1 MKKIFQY
8 IGYIFYRMFVFGFRI
23 TPFWLLYLES
33 DVISF
38 LIFRVFRYRVKVV
51 DKNLAMCFPEKT
63 KAERDEIKKKYYP
76 YMVDL
81 FMESLKGYTYPAEK
95 IRKRLIY
102 DDLSIPERLYAEG
115 KSMIVAMGHH
125 GNWEWTTQTVKY
137 EHKHKFCAIFK
148 PLNNP
153 YISNFTVRCREQRG
167 THFCPIEKT
176 RFAFGMRE
184 KQPTGFCMAGDQNS
198 PNIKRSIWV
207 DFFGIKTA
215 CLPGIEN
222 YAKLFDLPVIFM
234 EIRREKRGYY
244 RCYVSMIAE
253 DPSKC
258 EKGEI
263 TQKYMS
269 KLEEVMRNQPETW
282 LWSHKRWKTALQ
294 PDGTVTSSGFYDNL

>member
-1 MKKIFQY
+1 MKKFFQY
-8 IGYIFYRMFVFGFRI
+8 VCYLFYRVAIFGFRI
-23 TPFWLLYLES
+23 TPWCVLYFWS
-33 DVISF
+33 DIIAF
-38 LIFRVFRYRVKVV
+38 LMFRVFRYRVKVV
-51 DKNLAMCFPEKT
+51 DKNLEMCFPDKPKEW
-63 KAERDEIKKKYYP
+63 RDEIKKKYYP

-81 FMESLKGYTYPAEK
+81 MLESLKGYTYPAEK
-95 IRKRLIY
+95 LRKRLVY
-102 DDLSIPERLYAEG
+102 DDLTIPEKLFSEG

-148 PLNNP
+148 PMKNQ
-153 YISNFTVRCREQRG
+153 YISNFTVKCREQRG

-184 KQPTGFCMAGDQNS
+184 KFPTGFCMAGDQNT
-198 PNIKRSIWV
+198 PNTKRAIWV
-207 DFFGIKTA
+207 NFFGMETA
-215 CLPGIEN
+215 CLPGIEF

-253 DPSKC
+253 NPSQC
-258 EKGEI
+258 APGEI
-263 TQKYMS
+263 TQRYMS

-282 LWSHKRWKTALQ
+282 LWSHKRWKATK
-294 PDGTVTSSGFYDNL
+294 DSNGEIHYGDNYRGM